1 MHHLQNQ
8 TDTKILQNSLD
19 TYEKTSLLPRGKLS
33 HRALINGNRIF
44 PFSSLFL
51 IFLTSHLFSCQRL
64 IHISLILCSKVFY
77 GNFQLFFLEHPMIKL
92 QAKRFELNFLL
103 RLSDLES
110 NFTLTLGYLYPA
122 LKNPNQDSRLR
133 SLHMSL
139 VWSHCVVSY
148 KDDLSKGI
156 NWLQKLSVGDM

>member
-1 MHHLQNQ
+1 MIHASFAKPDRH
-8 TDTKILQNSLD
+8 TKILQNSLD

-33 HRALINGNRIF
+33 HTVLINGNRIF

-51 IFLTSHLFSCQRL
+51 IFLTSHIISCQRCISIDRGQGPVVQRL
-64 IHISLILCSKVFY
+64 ISPNPGLNFNSGSFNSLFKSFMEICH
-77 GNFQLFFLEHPMIKL
+77 FFLKHPMIKL

-122 LKNPNQDSRLR
+122 LKNPN
-133 SLHMSL
+133 
-139 VWSHCVVSY
+139 
-148 KDDLSKGI
+148 
-156 NWLQKLSVGDM
+156 

>member
-1 MHHLQNQ
+1 
-8 TDTKILQNSLD
+8 
-19 TYEKTSLLPRGKLS
+19 
-33 HRALINGNRIF
+33 
-44 PFSSLFL
+44 
-51 IFLTSHLFSCQRL
+51 
-64 IHISLILCSKVFY
+64 
-77 GNFQLFFLEHPMIKL
+77 MIKL

-110 NFTLTLGYLYPA
+110 NFTLTLGYLCPA

-156 NWLQKLSVGDM
+156 NWLQKLSVGDMLKELLILPLTLSDSFWLMPTTVVTGHQNLAVEFCNLWFVTYTRLLLLLFPPLVCMFCNNSQVLLYLIAD